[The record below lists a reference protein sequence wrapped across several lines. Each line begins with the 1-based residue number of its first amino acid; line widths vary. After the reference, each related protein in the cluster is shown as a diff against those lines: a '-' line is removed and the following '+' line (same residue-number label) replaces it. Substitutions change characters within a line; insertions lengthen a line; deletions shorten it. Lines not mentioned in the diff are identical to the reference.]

1 MPPDICKFATAP
13 KVTFADV
20 VKLIIPVALLTVS
33 PVNEPTEVIFGCAA
47 VVTVPAVVASG
58 TVPVTLAPAKEV
70 KLAPEPT
77 NKLAETTF
85 APVIFPPEPDVT
97 ILPAVTL
104 PVTVNEPNV
113 PTEVI
118 CV

>member
-1 MPPDICKFATAP
+1 MKKLAVTKLPRLALPDVILPVTVNAV
-13 KVTFADV
+13 KV
-20 VKLIIPVALLTVS
+20 PVL
-33 PVNEPTEVIFGCAA
+33 VIFGCAA
-47 VVTVPAVVASG
+47 VVTVPAVVALVARG
-58 TVPVTLAPAKEV
+58 TVPVTLAPVNEV